1 VFIGG
6 EALWGQRKDNDGDT
20 GDDTRV
26 QISFHFS
33 FSTKDIVM
41 GLKRDED

>member
-6 EALWGQRKDNDGDT
+6 EALSGQRRDEDGDT

-26 QISFHFS
+26 QISFHYS
-33 FSTKDIVM
+33 FSTKDIF
-41 GLKRDED
+41 KKN